1 MSGVLKDLKRCRS
14 PTKRGVGVGVG
25 WGSGDWSSPFG
36 DIAGESPVRRG
47 GEQGSSPKRAQQLID
62 LPRLSLPNILL
73 LDLVEHAASQ
83 QAAING
89 LIGEGNRFTRD
100 DVWEGFW
107 NSLWGFGSFQ
117 GEERIER
124 EADPVPSETPVVVV
138 PETLPPAMGTPSR
151 LILPRSEYDETEA
164 AALEAIEDTRE
175 AFFVTG
181 QPGIGPSPSHSTAHR
196 VSSLIRKNLFLLMRR
211 LTLQA
216 SNGITNLSHP
226 YALLRSPSLS
236 RVYVLVDSNSRNFQ
250 PREPSRT
257 RARSSSFRRLLLAT
271 TAPGVITK

>member
-107 NSLWGFGSFQ
+107 NSLWGFWVFPG
-117 GEERIER
+117 GGADRER
-124 EADPVPSETPVVVV
+124 S
-138 PETLPPAMGTPSR
+138 G
-151 LILPRSEYDETEA
+151 PRPFRNSCCC
-164 AALEAIEDTRE
+164 
-175 AFFVTG
+175 
-181 QPGIGPSPSHSTAHR
+181 GP
-196 VSSLIRKNLFLLMRR
+196 
-211 LTLQA
+211 
-216 SNGITNLSHP
+216 
-226 YALLRSPSLS
+226 
-236 RVYVLVDSNSRNFQ
+236 
-250 PREPSRT
+250 
-257 RARSSSFRRLLLAT
+257 
-271 TAPGVITK
+271 